1 MPSYY
6 LADLRRRFTENFK
19 GCSMPEL
26 PEVEV
31 TLRGIKGALDGALIK
46 SIYHSDKSLRVPM
59 SDDLYKLEGATV
71 TKLER
76 RAKYILITTT
86 KGSVLIHLGMTGH
99 LSVLESSV
107 PRKTH
112 DHFEM
117 VTGSDVIVRLNDTR
131 RFGLV
136 LYYDIGDDPF
146 SLSPLKD
153 LGPEPFSETFTPDY
167 LYTRLKRCKKSIKQ
181 CLMDNAIV
189 VGVGN
194 IYASEV
200 LFESRISP
208 LRLGCSIKKKECELI
223 VANIQQILS
232 SSIEKGGTTIRDFE
246 GADGKLG
253 YFVQNLNVYG
263 HDNEPCRICGTNILS
278 CVQGQRT
285 TYYCPKCQN

>member
-1 MPSYY
+1 
-6 LADLRRRFTENFK
+6 
-19 GCSMPEL
+19 MPEL

-136 LYYDIGDDPF
+136 
-146 SLSPLKD
+146 
-153 LGPEPFSETFTPDY
+153 
-167 LYTRLKRCKKSIKQ
+167 SIKQ

-223 VANIQQILS
+223 VANIQKILS